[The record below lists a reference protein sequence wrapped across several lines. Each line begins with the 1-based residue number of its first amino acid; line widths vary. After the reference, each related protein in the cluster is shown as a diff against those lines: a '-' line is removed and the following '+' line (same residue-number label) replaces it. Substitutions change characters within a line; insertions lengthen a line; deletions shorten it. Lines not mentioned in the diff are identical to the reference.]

1 MGLCTGKLPKL
12 VVEED
17 MELMPAGLH
26 TEDAMFSG
34 LQTEALFS

>member
-12 VVEED
+12 AVEED

-26 TEDAMFSG
+26 TEDGMLRG
-34 LQTEALFS
+34 LQTEGLFS